1 VNALLR
7 IAAWVLAV
15 CLVVA
20 PVFAVLNGWIGG
32 SRWPMRHLVVTGEFH
47 QVSDLRVR
55 SVVLPRVQHGFF
67 AVDLQRLRTD
77 LGALPWVKSVEVRK
91 RWPDRLEVTVVEYRP
106 LARWG
111 ERRMLSEHGELF
123 PAPKGLGRRLPL
135 FVGPDANAP
144 EMIAFHAHAR
154 PLFLG
159 SGLQVREVRLSARG
173 SWSLLLSDGTEVEV
187 GRNDVQRR
195 LERFSN
201 LLPRLTTGEPRR
213 LARADLRYTNG
224 FALVWGPTPP
234 ASNNSSMQGIHESQ
248 G

>member
-1 VNALLR
+1 MNALLR
-7 IAAWVLAV
+7 ILAWTLAIA
-15 CLVVA
+15 LVVA

-32 SRWPMRHLVVTGEFH
+32 SRWPMRHLVVTGEFR

-55 SVVLPRVQHGFF
+55 SVVLPRVQRGFF
-67 AVDLQRLRTD
+67 AVDLDRLRAD

-91 RWPDRLEVTVVEYRP
+91 RWPDRLDVVIVEYRP

-111 ERRMLSEHGELF
+111 QQRMLSENGELF

-135 FVGPDANAP
+135 FVGPEARAQD
-144 EMIAFHAHAR
+144 MIDFHAQAR

-159 SGLQVREVRLSARG
+159 SGLQVSEVRLSARG
-173 SWSLLLSDGTEVEV
+173 SWSLLLSDGIEVEV
-187 GRNDVQRR
+187 GRSDEQHR
-195 LERFSN
+195 LQRFSHM
-201 LLPRLTTGEPRR
+201 LPRLTNGETRR

-224 FALVWGPTPP
+224 FALTWGPAP
-234 ASNNSSMQGIHESQ
+234 AAPNTTQELHESQ